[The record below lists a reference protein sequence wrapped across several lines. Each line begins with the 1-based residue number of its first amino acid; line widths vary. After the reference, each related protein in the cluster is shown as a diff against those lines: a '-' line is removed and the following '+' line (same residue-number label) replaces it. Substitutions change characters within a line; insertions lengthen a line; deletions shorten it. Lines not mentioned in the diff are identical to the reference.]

1 MCFEINFER
10 VISMKKRFL
19 AAVFSVFLGISLLA
33 GCTAKE
39 QPEQPQE
46 PVQDEGQMQVDEDL
60 EESREFT
67 LEELSQYNGKEGNPA
82 YIAVDGV
89 VYDVT
94 DHPGW
99 KDGMHSEV
107 SAGQDITH
115 QLKEAPHGDSKLEGL
130 EVVGRIAE

>member
-1 MCFEINFER
+1 
-10 VISMKKRFL
+10 MKKRL
-19 AAVFSVFLGISLLA
+19 SAAIFSMFLGIALLV
-33 GCTAKE
+33 GCTAQE

-46 PVQDEGQMQVDEDL
+46 EVQDEGQKQADEDL
-60 EESREFT
+60 EESMEVT
-67 LEELSQYNGKEGNPA
+67 LQELSQYNGKEGNPA

-99 KDGMHSEV
+99 KDGMHSGV
-107 SAGQDITH
+107 SAGQDITQ

-130 EVVGRIAE
+130 KVVGRIAE